1 MLTEEYIRRRKLA
14 IACAKSMASHDVL
27 VKLWESTIEIIR
39 KHGGEITDSGID
51 MIDIDIPSEKEA
63 EVLWDIIRLIA
74 ED

>member
-1 MLTEEYIRRRKLA
+1 
-14 IACAKSMASHDVL
+14 MASHDVL

-74 ED
+74 EG